1 MILTFSSND
10 CYYILANA
18 TATSH
23 THLGPD
29 YNLESGDWTKSKAE
43 TITINHGQ
51 FCFKNWLQLL
61 ERGQVKKTIT
71 ASRYN
76 SDTM

>member
-51 FCFKNWLQLL
+51 FMLQELATIVREGASKKKQLL
-61 ERGQVKKTIT
+61 PVD
-71 ASRYN
+71 N